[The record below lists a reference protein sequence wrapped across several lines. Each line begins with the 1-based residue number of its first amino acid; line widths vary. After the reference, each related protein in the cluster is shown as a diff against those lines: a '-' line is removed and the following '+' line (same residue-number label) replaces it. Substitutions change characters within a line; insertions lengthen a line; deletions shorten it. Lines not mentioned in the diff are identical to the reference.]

1 MHTKGPV
8 IFKYYKMYT
17 QTSISKYRNLATIA
31 FDKKRNSELYIPE
44 EFVFQWSSNRKI
56 LSYSWILL
64 HVWITEMLTYSGN
77 VSGINIKM

>member
-1 MHTKGPV
+1 MHTKGPF

-17 QTSISKYRNLATIA
+17 QISTSKYRNLATIA

-56 LSYSWILL
+56 LS
-64 HVWITEMLTYSGN
+64 
-77 VSGINIKM
+77 

>member
-1 MHTKGPV
+1 MHTKGPF

-56 LSYSWILL
+56 LS
-64 HVWITEMLTYSGN
+64 
-77 VSGINIKM
+77 